1 MTVFISSII
10 SGFVLLCTHDLGK
23 LLSQL
28 NLLVFSSFC
37 FGRLG
42 NLRDKLALGKLTN
55 ISFLVVNEQ
64 DAQSRALYWELKRRT
79 AEGIPV
85 YQQSPLQNDVWDI
98 LEGDKDDFLVYD
110 RYGLNTLLNPSSNM
124 ISLTSF
130 SLESHDTFVLI

>member
-1 MTVFISSII
+1 M
-10 SGFVLLCTHDLGK
+10 LLWTNDLGK

-42 NLRDKLALGKLTN
+42 DLRKKLALGKLTN

-64 DAQSRALYWELKRRT
+64 DAQSRAMYWELKRRT

-85 YQQSPLQNDVWDI
+85 YQQSPLQNNIWDI

-110 RYGLNTLLNPSSNM
+110 RYRLNTLLNPSSMN
-124 ISLTSF
+124 SLASF
-130 SLESHDTFVLI
+130 SSESRDSLYSYEVSP